1 MLDDYSPFA
10 LVADDD
16 AFIAMDA
23 CQILE
28 DAGFRTFQAADVDA
42 ALAILEENAESI
54 QLLFSDV
61 QMPPSERDGFE
72 LARLTAERW
81 PHISIIVAS
90 GMAKPEPGAM
100 PEGARFIL
108 KPFSADVV
116 YQHLQEVLPDGKKPR
131 PLVEKATG

>member
-1 MLDDYSPFA
+1 MLEDDSPYA

-28 DAGFRTFQAADVDA
+28 DAGFRTFQAANVDA
-42 ALAILEENAESI
+42 ALAVLKENAKSI

-72 LARLTAERW
+72 LARLTAESW
-81 PHISIIVAS
+81 PHICIIVTS
-90 GMAKPEPGAM
+90 GVEKPGPGVM
-100 PEGARFIL
+100 PEGARF
-108 KPFSADVV
+108 
-116 YQHLQEVLPDGKKPR
+116 
-131 PLVEKATG
+131 